1 MAGAPGQKKVY
12 YVDTDNRRTDDPDQA
27 VGGEI
32 AEYDGH
38 GRVLRRT
45 RFFLDR
51 SEIPWLPVG
60 ESAFLLWV
68 AAALVLVWVCIGVV
82 LSLT

>member
-1 MAGAPGQKKVY
+1 MKRVF
-12 YVDTDNRRTDDPDQA
+12 YVDSEDRRTDDPKAA
-27 VGGEI
+27 VSGEI
-32 AEYDGH
+32 AEYDDH

-82 LSLT
+82 LSLS

>member
-1 MAGAPGQKKVY
+1 MAGAPGRKKVY
-12 YVDTDNRRTDDPDQA
+12 YVDVDNRRTDDPEQA

-32 AEYDGH
+32 AEYDIH
-38 GRVLRRT
+38 GRILRRT

-68 AAALVLVWVCIGVV
+68 AAALVLVWVCIGIV

>member
-1 MAGAPGQKKVY
+1 MAGSPERKHVY
-12 YVDTDNRRTDDPDQA
+12 YLDSDDRRTDDPDRA

-32 AEYDGH
+32 AEYDSH

-68 AAALVLVWVCIGVV
+68 AAALVLVWVCIAVV